1 MTPSVWRSGGRGV
14 VIRHAVAETSLG
26 PMLVAATEKGICR
39 LAFEEGEAD
48 LRARFPNARLSAGD
62 DEFQALVR
70 QAVALVESPS
80 RPATLPLDVRGTAF
94 QEAVWQALCRIPAGE
109 TRTYAEL
116 ALLAG
121 KPKAGSAAGSAG
133 WGKPGND

>member
-109 TRTYAEL
+109 TRRSEEHTSEL
-116 ALLAG
+116 QSLMR
-121 KPKAGSAAGSAG
+121 SSY
-133 WGKPGND
+133 